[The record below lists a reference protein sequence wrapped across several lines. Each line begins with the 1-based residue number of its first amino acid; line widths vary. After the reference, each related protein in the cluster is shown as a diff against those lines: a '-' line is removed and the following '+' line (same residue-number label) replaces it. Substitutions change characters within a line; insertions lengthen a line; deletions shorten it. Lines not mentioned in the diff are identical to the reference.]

1 MTMHLF
7 EQIVRERFGGRLA
20 WGAHE
25 ADSVACALEAAHAAM
40 GDPWSDRPDRWPDI
54 RPLNDGP
61 WSSDT
66 ARTEALVP
74 LLIAYWDWAEW
85 SVARRQRVMD
95 CLVRLTVQ
103 QLIAELPGLPAPV
116 VAQCRAAATVQEV
129 KAAAEAASRAAAG
142 AAWAGAGAAAVDR
155 MLRRACALWIEAATH
170 GGHR

>member
-66 ARTEALVP
+66 ARAEALVP

-103 QLIAELPGLPAPV
+103 QLIAELPGLPATV
-116 VAQCRAAATVQEV
+116 VAQCRAAATAQLERIPSCKPIPLGVGTSFSRSAESLPTALNAVQIQ
-129 KAAAEAASRAAAG
+129 R
-142 AAWAGAGAAAVDR
+142 
-155 MLRRACALWIEAATH
+155 LP
-170 GGHR
+170 